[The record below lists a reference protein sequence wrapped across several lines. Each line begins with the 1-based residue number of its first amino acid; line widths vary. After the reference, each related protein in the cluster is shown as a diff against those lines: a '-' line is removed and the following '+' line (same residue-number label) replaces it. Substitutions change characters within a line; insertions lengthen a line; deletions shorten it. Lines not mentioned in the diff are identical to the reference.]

1 MKRLEKLHNSILII
15 TTLIQQLLV
24 DKNIANKEIK
34 PVSFISKIF
43 ENPFQ
48 INMCYSSN

>member
-1 MKRLEKLHNSILII
+1 MKRLEKLHNSIL
-15 TTLIQQLLV
+15 TALIQQLLV
-24 DKNIANKEIK
+24 DKNIANKETK

-48 INMCYSSN
+48 INMCYY